1 MSHSV
6 TDETEADVARV
17 LSRALKIAGDLF
29 KSTDPLLVMEIHDR
43 LIARAHCCAV
53 EEADEDAQPW
63 K

>member
-6 TDETEADVARV
+6 TDETEATVARV
-17 LSRALKIAGDLF
+17 LSRALKIASDLF

-43 LIARAHCCAV
+43 LIARAHCCDS
-53 EEADEDAQPW
+53 EEGEEEQPW